1 MYYLRIKDD
10 KHGRRWKVREA
21 VSLRAAYNC
30 IIMAMA
36 TGSIGGKDTKTD
48 YSPGTPWD
56 QRNERVLADVIR
68 VNSDN
73 TEAEPY
79 KAAY

>member
-36 TGSIGGKDTKTD
+36 TGSIGGKDTTTD
-48 YSPGTPWD
+48 HRQADP
-56 QRNERVLADVIR
+56 RIVVLADVIR